1 MAILAGTDSR
11 ILIQGVAGRLARFQ
25 CEEMLRHGTR
35 LVGLIARPDEF
46 AGWAPPPL
54 PVFATTGAAVGAT
67 GADLI
72 MIFSPPLEV
81 RAAAGEAISARLP
94 VIVCLTDH
102 IPVHDAIVLRHLA
115 ARAGVVLVGAGSSG
129 ILSPGRAKAG
139 FFVEDICRP
148 GDIGVV
154 AKGGS
159 LAYAVISELKSA
171 GLGVSTV
178 VSLGGDAAKGLD
190 FAGSLALFARDDETR
205 AVVLL
210 GEIGGSDEEKAAA
223 YLQAHPLRKPVVAFI
238 SGRSVPAGRSMGHA
252 GAIAAAG
259 RGDHDSKC
267 RALAAAGVEI
277 ADTIGAIPRI
287 LARQR
292 RPGGAQG

>member
-1 MAILAGTDSR
+1 MAILADADSR

-25 CEEMLRHGTR
+25 CEEMIRHSTK
-35 LVGLIARPDEF
+35 LVGIVARPDEF
-46 AGWAPPPL
+46 AGWTPPVV
-54 PVFATTGAAVGAT
+54 PVFQTAEAAVKAT
-67 GADLI
+67 GANLI

-81 RAAAGEAISARLP
+81 KAAVSDAIAARLP

-102 IPVHDAIVLRHLA
+102 VPVHDAIVLRSLA
-115 ARAGVVLVGAGSSG
+115 ERAGVVLVGASSSG
-129 ILSPGRAKAG
+129 LLSPVRAKAG
-139 FFVEDICRP
+139 FFVEDICQP

-190 FAGSLALFARDDETR
+190 FAGCLALFAKDEETR
-205 AVVLL
+205 AVVML

-223 YLQAHPLRKPVVAFI
+223 YLQAQPIHKPVVAFI
-238 SGRSVPAGRSMGHA
+238 SGRSVPVGRSMGHA
-252 GAIAAAG
+252 GAIAALG
-259 RGDHDSKC
+259 RGDYDSKC

-277 ADTIGAIPRI
+277 ADTIGAIPQI

-292 RPGGAQG
+292 